1 MELINGANAGAE
13 EEEEK
18 MKENDMMLL
27 QSPDGEN

>member
-1 MELINGANAGAE
+1 MELINGANAGA
-13 EEEEK
+13 EK

>member
-1 MELINGANAGAE
+1 MELINGANAGA